1 MEKTRE
7 DNQKVGKIGQ
17 VISQMSTPW
26 PKMIKLKQDGP
37 QIPCRKHAGKRMM
50 VQTLRNGI
58 LKLNHLLSDELFKGF
73 FARFKVFLHLP
84 FIGGTY

>member
-17 VISQMSTPW
+17 VISQMSTRW

-37 QIPCRKHAGKRMM
+37 QIPCRKHARKRMM